1 MQCRK
6 FAATIAERFSSSL
19 ILSVLTLVVAS
30 KQLARDESY
39 AVARAD
45 QSHAGTRSPALLVEY
60 YHAQPAP
67 QAPVPRQR
75 YWLHGLLLLATCFS
89 TLIMGARMEYNFQ
102 NNRPALNFSDERVP
116 WFPVG
121 WLRTNPE
128 RLWGGVPFA
137 ATVMLF
143 FLAHEM
149 GHYLTCRRYGVRAT
163 LPFFIPMPTL
173 IGTMGAVIL
182 IRSRIRSRTA
192 LFDIAVAG
200 PIAGFVVAVGT
211 LLFSLTLSK
220 PLPHGAGPPD
230 YQLNFPL
237 IFEAA
242 RHFLVWSG
250 IIRGGA
256 AAQPFDRV
264 LLHPVAIA
272 AWVGMFATAL
282 NLLPGGQLD
291 GGHIIFALAPR
302 AHKMISRLTIVV
314 LLVMAYYAW
323 MGWLLWAILLQLSS
337 FRHPQVAELPRVT
350 GKRAWLA
357 AFALAMLALT
367 LAPAPFAHASAPEF
381 IQQVRQ

>member
-1 MQCRK
+1 MS
-6 FAATIAERFSSSL
+6 ESDSPLSSST
-19 ILSVLTLVVAS
+19 SSSTL
-30 KQLARDESY
+30 
-39 AVARAD
+39 
-45 QSHAGTRSPALLVEY
+45 EY
-60 YHAQPAP
+60 YRALPVPQGAP
-67 QAPVPRQR
+67 PRQR
-75 YWLHGLLLLATCFS
+75 YWLHALLLLATCFT
-89 TLIMGARMEYNFQ
+89 TLIMGARMEYNFH
-102 NNRPALNFSDERVP
+102 NNRPALSFSDERLP

-121 WLRTNPE
+121 WVRTNPG

-192 LFDIAVAG
+192 LFDIAIAG
-200 PIAGFVVAVGT
+200 PIAGFVVAVVT
-211 LLFSLTLSK
+211 LLFSLALSK
-220 PLPHGAGPPD
+220 PLAHGAGPPD

-237 IFEAA
+237 VFEAA
-242 RHFLVWSG
+242 HRFLVWSG
-250 IIRGGA
+250 IVHGGA
-256 AAQPFDRV
+256 ALPLDRL
-264 LLHPVAIA
+264 LLHPIAIA

-291 GGHIIFALAPR
+291 GGHIIFALTPA
-302 AHKMISRLTIVV
+302 AHKTISRLTIVV

-337 FRHPQVAELPRVT
+337 FRHPQVADLPRIT

-357 AFALAMLALT
+357 AFALVMLALT

-381 IQQVRQ
+381 IQQLRQ